1 MHFLLSEV
9 LTDIYI
15 KEQKLRCQ
23 IAEAKPLTI
32 KKSNYQEES
41 FKPSKA
47 HAGINF
53 NTSDKGAKIKKH
65 FKLKREAAMFR
76 LLWSSVEVGSYPT
89 S

>member
-53 NTSDKGAKIKKH
+53 NTSNIGEKQ
-65 FKLKREAAMFR
+65 L
-76 LLWSSVEVGSYPT
+76 
-89 S
+89 